1 MRELTLLCCALL
13 FLFLCF
19 FSLLSGD
26 RVGTYSLTLCKST
39 ANALDLVETSQ
50 QKVESDEHSAAL
62 TPFYFEPIPINY
74 CGKDLLL
81 SVSGIGPVLAESILE
96 TRERI
101 GSFRTQADLLQV
113 SGIGESRMNLFASS
127 FSFNNSKAD

>member
-1 MRELTLLCCALL
+1 MRELTLLFCSL
-13 FLFLCF
+13 FFLWLSFSSLF
-19 FSLLSGD
+19 SGD
-26 RVGTYSLTLCKST
+26 RGGACSLTLCESVD
-39 ANALDLVETSQ
+39 NSLSFVERSQ
-50 QKVESDEHSAAL
+50 QKTEPEKHSAAL

-74 CGKDLLL
+74 CDKDLLL

-101 GSFRTQADLLQV
+101 GSFKTQADLLQV

-127 FSFNNSKAD
+127 FSFSNK